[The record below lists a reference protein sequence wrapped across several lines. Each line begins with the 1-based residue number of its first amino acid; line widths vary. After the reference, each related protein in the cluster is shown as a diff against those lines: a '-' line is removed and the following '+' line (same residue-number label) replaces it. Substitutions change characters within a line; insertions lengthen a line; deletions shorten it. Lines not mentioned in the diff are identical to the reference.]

1 MKTIVFDTGPVISL
15 TMNNLLW
22 VLEPLK
28 KMGNASFCITD
39 SVKKELVDTPLNKT
53 KRFKFEALQVLDCI
67 ESGTLEVIDNDGIK
81 SQSAKILDVANSC
94 FRAFGHNISL
104 LHEAEVS
111 SFALYLQKNADA
123 LVMDERTAR
132 LLIENPKRL
141 FHLLRHNLHTDVEQ
155 NKKSMKEFEKITQS
169 IKIIRSV
176 ELATLAYEKGLL
188 DKYLADIPDS
198 RKTLL
203 ESVLWGIKLSGC
215 AVSRKELEQIIRIEK

>member
-15 TMNNLLW
+15 TVNNLLW
-22 VLEPLK
+22 ILEPLK
-28 KMGNASFCITD
+28 KMSGASFCITD
-39 SVKKELVDTPLNKT
+39 SVKRELVDTPLNKT

-67 ESGTLEVIDNDGIK
+67 ESGIIEVVDNEDIKIQTMNILEI
-81 SQSAKILDVANSC
+81 ANSC

-141 FHLLRHNLHTDVEQ
+141 FHLLRHNLHTNIEQ
-155 NKKSMKEFEKITQS
+155 DKKSIREFEKITQS
-169 IKIIRSV
+169 VKVIRSV
-176 ELATLAYEKGLL
+176 ELAILAFEKGLL
-188 DKYLADIPDS
+188 DKYIADIPDS

-203 ESVLWGIKLSGC
+203 ESVLWSIKLSGC